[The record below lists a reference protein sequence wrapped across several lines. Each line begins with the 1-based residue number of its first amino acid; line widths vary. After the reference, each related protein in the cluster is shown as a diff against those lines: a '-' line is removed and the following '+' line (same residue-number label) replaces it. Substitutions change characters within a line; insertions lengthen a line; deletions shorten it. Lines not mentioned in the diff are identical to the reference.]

1 MVNRIKKIGRY
12 VGAIK
17 EGAKQL
23 LGKEVS
29 RAVSSRAAQAV
40 AAEPPMPSFKKGGL
54 VKKTGPARLHK
65 GERVLTV
72 AQVAS
77 LKKMLK

>member
-1 MVNRIKKIGRY
+1 MVNYRKKALKAVSTIKDVSRG
-12 VGAIK
+12 
-17 EGAKQL
+17 L
-23 LGKEVS
+23 LGKDLSQAVNK
-29 RAVSSRAAQAV
+29 RAVEAV
-40 AAEPPMPSFKKGGL
+40 SMPSFKKGGL

-72 AQVAS
+72 GQVAS